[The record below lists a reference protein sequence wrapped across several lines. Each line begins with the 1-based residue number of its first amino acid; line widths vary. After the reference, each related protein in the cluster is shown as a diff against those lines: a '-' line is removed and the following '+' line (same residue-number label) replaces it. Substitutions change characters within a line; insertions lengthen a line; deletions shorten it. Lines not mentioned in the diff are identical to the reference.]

1 MKPNK
6 NMDSDIMT
14 IVWSAKAKITFLNVL
29 DYLNENWTKKE
40 IIQFNQRTQITINAI
55 RKNPNIFP
63 ASIKSKEI
71 RKAIIDKN
79 NSFYYK
85 IDLYQQE
92 IHLLTFF
99 DCRQDPKKVK
109 LKTT

>member
-1 MKPNK
+1 
-6 NMDSDIMT
+6 MDSDIMT

-99 DCRQDPKKVK
+99 
-109 LKTT
+109 

>member
-99 DCRQDPKKVK
+99 
-109 LKTT
+109 

>member
-14 IVWSAKAKITFLNVL
+14 IFWSAKAKITFLNVL

-99 DCRQDPKKVK
+99 
-109 LKTT
+109 

>member
-1 MKPNK
+1 ME
-6 NMDSDIMT
+6 I
-14 IVWSAKAKITFLNVL
+14 IWSAKAKITFFHVI

-55 RKNPNIFP
+55 SKNPGIFP
-63 ASIKSKEI
+63 ASIKYKEI
-71 RKAIIDKN
+71 RKAIVDKN

-85 IDLYQQE
+85 IDTYHQK

-99 DCRQDPKKVK
+99 DCRQDAKKLIFNNNLSNK
-109 LKTT
+109 

>member
-92 IHLLTFF
+92 FTS
-99 DCRQDPKKVK
+99 
-109 LKTT
+109 